1 MFDWD
6 LMRSTSSVHVLMK
19 LAEERGMG
27 ATACLEG
34 TTLLPEA
41 VIDPEAEIT
50 ARQELRVA
58 RNLLARFGDEPGLGV
73 EAGSR
78 YHISLYG
85 PWGLALLSSRTLR
98 EVIDVALRY
107 LDLAFVFG
115 QLTFE
120 TRGDDARLRFD
131 DSEIPEDLR
140 AFLTER
146 ILAGIQTIGR
156 ELFSAGVPVHAVR
169 FRHAAPADTARYR
182 EVFGGVE
189 PVFDAL
195 TNEVVF
201 DKAYLDLP
209 LPQAN
214 EWARGT
220 CEQLCRDLLTRR
232 RARTGIA
239 GAVRDLLVRNPG
251 EIPDQIAVATAL
263 FMSPRTLSR
272 RLNEEGTSF
281 RALLDEVRQT
291 LSEEL
296 LAHTDMTTEQVAAR
310 LGYAEAASFIR
321 AFRRWKGCP
330 PQEFR
335 LRKGRKPLAARSQRA
350 PVSVGAR

>member
-6 LMRSTSSVHVLMK
+6 LLRSTSSVHVLMK
-19 LAEERGMG
+19 LAEERGMPP
-27 ATACLEG
+27 AASLEG
-34 TTLLPEA
+34 TMLVPEA
-41 VIDPEAEIT
+41 VIDPAAEVT
-50 ARQELRVA
+50 ARQELHVV
-58 RNLLARFGDEPGLGV
+58 RNVLERFGHEPGLGV

-98 EVIDVALRY
+98 EVVEVALRY
-107 LDLAFVFG
+107 VDLAFVFG

-120 TRGDDARLRFD
+120 ERDGLARLRFD
-131 DSEIPEDLR
+131 DLAIPDDLR
-140 AFLTER
+140 PFLTER
-146 ILAGIQTIGR
+146 ILAGIQTIGA
-156 ELFSAGVPVHAVR
+156 ELFATGVPLAHVR
-169 FRHAAPADTARYR
+169 FRHCAPGDTARYR
-182 EVFGGVE
+182 TVFGIE
-189 PVFDAL
+189 PTFDAA
-195 TNEVVF
+195 TNEVAF
-201 DKAYLDLP
+201 AAALLDLP

-220 CEQLCRDLLTRR
+220 CEQLCRDLLTQR
-232 RARTGIA
+232 RARTGVA

-251 EIPDQIAVATAL
+251 EIPDQIAVATEL

-272 RLNEEGTSF
+272 RLNEENTSF

-296 LAHTDMTTEQVAAR
+296 LSHTDMTTEQVAAR

-335 LRKGRKPLAARSQRA
+335 TRGGRALRA
-350 PVSVGAR
+350 PVAAGVR